1 MEIDARTPLIIEPP
15 RKGARWLFLPTLLLG
30 LVATVIGGHQL
41 LSGALGEGATLPWY
55 GALPILAC
63 GVFMVVAGAFALT
76 VRSRITIDR
85 RSGSVHVERMSL
97 VWSRDERH
105 ALSLFDRVEL
115 REVRRSGSADQGD
128 PVGAFTMLWLAGPEH
143 EVHVSSERAPEAAEL
158 AEQISATTELPVV
171 RRP

>member
-1 MEIDARTPLIIEPP
+1 MEIDAPTLFIIEPP

-30 LVATVIGGHQL
+30 ILATVVGGHQL
-41 LSGALGEGATLPWY
+41 ISGALGEGAQLPWY

-63 GVFMVVAGAFALT
+63 GAFMVVAGAFALT
-76 VRSRITIDR
+76 VRSRVTIDR
-85 RSGSVHVERMSL
+85 AGGSVHVERMSL

-115 REVRRSGSADQGD
+115 REVRRSGSAVQADL
-128 PVGAFTMLWLAGPEH
+128 VGAFTMVWLVGPDH
-143 EVHVSSERAPEAAEL
+143 EVHVSSERDPQAAEL
-158 AEQISATTELPVV
+158 AGQISARTELPVV